1 MSTNIEKGQPTE
13 LTIEIPDGIEA
24 KYNEGKL
31 EMKGPLG
38 EVKKDF
44 TKIMA
49 NITVNNKLI
58 SISSFSIRKKHLAAM
73 NTARSLI
80 RNMIKGIT
88 YGYNYKLKIAFA
100 HFPITVK
107 VKEKEIHIENF
118 YGERSPRVAKI
129 IGNSKVEISEED
141 VIINGI
147 SIEDVSQTAAN
158 IEQVTRVKNK
168 DQRIFLDGVYIYEKG
183 QKD

>member
-1 MSTNIEKGQPTE
+1 MSTNIEKKKPTE
-13 LTIEIPDGIEA
+13 LTIEIPDGIET
-24 KYNEGKL
+24 KYSEGEL

-49 NITVNNKLI
+49 NIIVNNKLI
-58 SISSFSIRKKHLAAM
+58 KISSFSLRKKHLSAM

-88 YGYNYKLKIAFA
+88 DGYTYKLKIAFA

-107 VKEKEIHIENF
+107 VKENEIHIENF

-129 IGNSKVEISEED
+129 IGNSMVEISEED

-158 IEQVTRVKNK
+158 VEQVTKVKNK
-168 DQRIFLDGVYIYEKG
+168 DQRIFLDGVYIYEKRR
-183 QKD
+183 KD